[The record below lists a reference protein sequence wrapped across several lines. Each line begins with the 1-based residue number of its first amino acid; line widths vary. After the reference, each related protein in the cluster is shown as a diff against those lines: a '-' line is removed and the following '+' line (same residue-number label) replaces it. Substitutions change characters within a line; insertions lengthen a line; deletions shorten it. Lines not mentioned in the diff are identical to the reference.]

1 MRRVGGIIA
10 AAALIIATAASAQEN
25 SAPSGQGFSPEDD
38 LDCAIYIGS
47 LLGADQEVATPDVQT
62 ALTSALTYFLGRY
75 EAQRGTPINIAL
87 LERYSA
93 FDEADAAEIEQTC
106 GLRARGFAQRMQDA
120 GRVMIQ
126 AGQAA
131 AQQDD
136 GTAGEAP

>member
-1 MRRVGGIIA
+1 MRKVGGIIA
-10 AAALIIATAASAQEN
+10 ALAMLSAATASAQET
-25 SAPSGQGFSPEDD
+25 SETSGQGFSPEDD

-93 FDEADAAEIEQTC
+93 FDEANAAEIEQTC

-136 GTAGEAP
+136 GTAEKGP